1 VQRTFIVTF
10 SKPKWSKKMS
20 QRRFVK
26 LIILLLILPLLFSAC
41 RKEEEPTPTPQAT
54 APAEQEA
61 EAQPTTAVNTPTTTV
76 NYDWPPQVI
85 YSSPEPGEEVMLDG
99 AITVRFDQP
108 MDKESVEAAF
118 SIARNEQPGQVSGSF
133 SWPRP
138 DTLIFTPI
146 SSLEREEQYAVHIA
160 DTAAAENGLP
170 LRSAAR
176 FQVRTV
182 GFLEVSQA
190 IPEPGGSEV
199 QTDAAITVM
208 FNRPVVPLVS
218 TGQQADLPDPLV
230 VEPAVEG
237 QGEWVS
243 TSIYRF
249 VPDGPLDGATD
260 YTATIAA
267 GLEDVTGGELAESF
281 IWRFTTLSP
290 SVVTI
295 EPQLDGRPFIPGDP
309 ITVTFNMP
317 MDQAATEAAISLEP
331 AAPIDY
337 QWSEGGRV
345 VTLSPQLELATDYQL
360 TVSNSARSQ
369 NGQATLDTLTTYNFS
384 SVPFPAVIETMP
396 FDGETAVQWQRGF
409 NIRFASP
416 MDFETLEDQIIIEP
430 DPGEVTY
437 NYDEFNFYIYA
448 DFELERNATYQITV
462 PGSAADPYGN
472 TLGEDYTWSFNAPGF
487 DPLVSMNL
495 PFAVSQLS
503 RSHPSDVDVIYRNVG
518 RIDAELYELGLP
530 VETLNAPY
538 LPDFSPPGTPIRT
551 WSIEVA
557 PEQDAAEVYN
567 LSLADGQALPTGVYF
582 LRTTA
587 PETIGEQR
595 YWQMQ
600 NAILIVADT
609 NLVVKEMFDQIHVWA
624 TDLAGGQPASGR
636 SLTVYSREGNIL
648 GTAVTD
654 GNGLAT
660 IDYQPVEGGYLQ
672 GVLAV
677 SNEAGQPGF
686 GVSSSI
692 WNQEVTPWE
701 FGLNTQWND
710 EPERFAYLYTD
721 RPIYRPGDT
730 IQFKGIVRDTNYG
743 RYPLP
748 TNQDISL
755 SMTFLNNYEEVPFNF
770 ETTLDENGEFSGEYQ
785 IPADAQLGNYQFY
798 FDTGDIEAFR
808 GFTIAQYRRPEFQVT
823 ATAEQS
829 QVLRGE
835 TVEVVVES
843 SYFFG
848 GPATDLE
855 VNWSIYADSYI
866 FPWDGP
872 YYSFGD
878 YGDFFYQAAGPFSFG
893 GGGVFGQWLAGGT
906 GRTDGQGRL
915 VIEVPADLLEELEPG
930 SREITVEA
938 SVQDI
943 SNFPITARTN
953 IVFHEAETY
962 VGVVAGDYLSTAGT
976 PAEIELITVGW
987 DQEPVANTEVELTIL
1002 QREWRPVRDVE
1013 FSFYYTRWDAIDTE
1027 IEQLSVTTDSQG
1039 QATAEFVP
1047 PDGGTY
1053 VIAASVTD
1061 DNGRTHIS
1069 STNLWAID
1077 ANFIGWGTDP
1087 REKRMDLVADQPDY
1101 EVGETA
1107 NILVQSPFAGPTR
1120 AWLTIERGA
1129 LIEQSVITLNG
1140 SSDVLEIPI
1149 TNDFAPNVFV
1159 TVHAVKGVDA
1169 SNEYAD
1175 MRIGMMEL
1183 IVAPEHLGLNVSLT
1197 PENDVLE
1204 PRDTAVYD
1212 IQVTDSQ
1219 GNPVQ
1224 ADLSLAMVDLAVLT
1238 LKEDNAPP
1246 IVEAFY
1252 QRQPI
1257 RSQTGAGLI
1266 YSGEGLEVEIPLE
1279 GGGLGGGGGGDAEA
1293 PRTFS
1298 LEDEDDARRDFPD
1311 TAYWEAVIT
1320 TDEAGQATIEIPL
1333 PDTATTWRLSS
1344 KAVSRY
1350 DVSGETLVGQ
1360 SSVDVVATLPVLVRT
1375 VTPRFLTVGDSLL
1388 LGAIVHNNTGSSIEM
1403 NVVLGAEGVMLEG
1416 EAEQSVTIP
1425 ANGSQLVQWPVVVE
1439 DVEFADLT
1447 FTAEG
1452 GGFRDATKPGFG
1464 VGPNQLL
1471 PVTRFTGEDIV
1482 GTSGVLDEAGRE
1494 VEAILLPP
1502 NVDERQGEVIIQ
1514 VSASLAGALTDALD
1528 YLNDPDA
1535 ASGCAHVVTDQLLP
1549 NVATATAIQELNLEQ
1564 DALAAQLD
1572 EFINRDIRQL
1582 ESLQRANGAW
1592 GWCNSV
1598 EVDPYLS
1605 AYSLLA
1611 LIKAQQA
1618 GFTVNE
1624 QTIERAADYLQDE
1637 LGAANSLNVGQE
1649 VNRQAFFLYVLA
1661 EVGTA
1666 DPNEAAD
1673 LFSEHRALMDPYAK
1687 ALLALAI
1694 DLSGGSAASRNA
1706 LLGDLNDAVILSA
1719 AGAHWEDQ
1727 VPDWNNL
1734 SSDIRGTAMILEA
1747 LARLDAD
1754 NLMAPNAVRWLMS
1767 SRTAEHWATGHETA
1781 WSILALTNWM
1791 VASGELE
1798 AEFTYQVSV
1807 NGDQLADSEFDQGN
1821 ITETEQLAVP
1831 VDTLLPD
1838 EVNFLDFQRGAG
1850 DGRLY
1855 YAAYLDSF
1863 ISAENLPAVDRG
1875 VIVQRAYYAADCD
1888 PEEVECEPIT
1898 SITAGEM
1905 VRVELTII
1913 VPNDLVY
1920 AIVEDHFPAGSEAI
1934 DPNLETSVSGAGGS
1948 IEQVSDNPYR
1958 YGYWGWWYFN
1968 NIEYRDDRVVF
1979 LSDFL
1984 PAGTYQYSYTLQTT
1998 IPGEYQVLPAVAY
2011 QEFFPDVFGRSE
2023 GFVFTIEE

>member
-1 VQRTFIVTF
+1 
-10 SKPKWSKKMS
+10 MS

-26 LIILLLILPLLFSAC
+26 LIILLLVLPLLFSAC
-41 RKEEEPTPTPQAT
+41 RKEEEPTPTPAPQAT
-54 APAEQEA
+54 VPVQEEA
-61 EAQPTTAVNTPTTTV
+61 EAQPTTAADTPPT
-76 NYDWPPQVI
+76 NIDYDWPPQVI

-138 DTLIFTPI
+138 DTLIFTPAG
-146 SSLEREEQYAVHIA
+146 SLEREEQYAVHIA
-160 DTAAAENGLP
+160 DTAEAVNGLP

-176 FQVRTV
+176 FQVETV
-182 GFLEVSQA
+182 GFLEVSQV
-190 IPEPGGSEV
+190 IPEPGGDEV

-218 TGQQADLPDPLV
+218 TGQQADLPNPLV
-230 VEPAVEG
+230 FEPAVEG

-249 VPDGPLDGATD
+249 VPDGPLDGATN
-260 YTATIAA
+260 YTVTIAA
-267 GLEDVTGGELAESF
+267 GLEDITGGELAESF
-281 IWRFTTLSP
+281 IWRFTTLNP

-295 EPQLDGRPFIPGDP
+295 EPQLEGRPFIPGNP

-317 MDQAATEAAISLEP
+317 MDRASAESAISLEP
-331 AAPIDY
+331 EAPIDY
-337 QWSEGGRV
+337 QWSEDGRV
-345 VTLSPQLELATDYQL
+345 VILTPQLELATDYQL
-360 TVSNSARSQ
+360 TVGNSARSQ

-384 SVPFPAVIETMP
+384 SVPLPAVVETRP
-396 FDGETAVQWQRGF
+396 ADDVIADRWQRGLF
-409 NIRFASP
+409 VQFASP
-416 MDFETLEDQIIIEP
+416 MDIDTLEEQIIIEP
-430 DPGEVTY
+430 AVEVLSY
-437 NYDEFNFYIYA
+437 YFDEFNFSLYM
-448 DFELERNATYQITV
+448 DFELERNTTYQVTI

-472 TLGEDYTWSFNAPGF
+472 TLGEDYTWRFTTPGF

-495 PFAVSQLS
+495 PYAVSQLS
-503 RSHPSDVDVIYRNVG
+503 RSHPSDIDVIYRNVG
-518 RIDAELYELGLP
+518 RIDAQLYEVGLL

-538 LPDFSPPGTPIRT
+538 LPAFTPPGTPIRT
-551 WSIEVA
+551 WSVEVA
-557 PEQDAAEVYN
+557 PERDAAEVYN

-587 PETIGEQR
+587 PEIIGEQR

-609 NLVVKEMFDQIHVWA
+609 NLVVKEMLNQIHVWA
-624 TDLAGGQPASGR
+624 TDLASGQPASGR
-636 SLTVYSREGNIL
+636 SLTVYSQGGSVL
-648 GTAVTD
+648 GTGTTD
-654 GNGLAT
+654 SSGLAT
-660 IDYQPVEGGYLQ
+660 IEYQPAEGNYLQ
-672 GVLAV
+672 GVLVV
-677 SNEAGQPGF
+677 SNEAGQSGF
-686 GVSSSI
+686 GVSSSV

-730 IQFKGIVRDTNYG
+730 VHFKGIVRDTNYG

-748 TNQDISL
+748 TNQEISL
-755 SMTFLNNYEEVPFNF
+755 NMTFLNNYEEIPFDF
-770 ETTLDENGEFSGEYQ
+770 ATTLDENGEFSGEYQ

-798 FDTGDIEAFR
+798 FDTGDIEAQR
-808 GFTIAQYRRPEFQVT
+808 SFTVAQYRRPEFQVT

-829 QVLRGE
+829 QALRGE
-835 TVEVVVES
+835 SVEVVVEG

-848 GPATDLE
+848 GPATDLP
-855 VNWSIYADSYI
+855 VNWSIYADSYTL
-866 FPWDGP
+866 PWDGP
-872 YYSFGD
+872 YYSFD
-878 YGDFFYQAAGPFSFG
+878 DNGDFFYQAPGPFSFG
-893 GGGVFGQWLAGGT
+893 GEGVFGQWLAGGT

-915 VIEVPADLLEELEPG
+915 IIEVPAALLDDLEPG

-938 SVQDI
+938 TVQDI
-943 SNFPITARTN
+943 SNFPITARTS

-962 VGVVAGDYLSTAGT
+962 VGVVAGDYVSMAGT

-987 DQEPVANTEVELTIL
+987 DQEPVANTEVELSIL

-1013 FSFYYTRWDAIDTE
+1013 FSLYYTRWDAIDTE

-1039 QATAEFVP
+1039 HATAEFIP
-1047 PDGGTY
+1047 PEGGTY

-1061 DNGRTHIS
+1061 DNGRTHVS
-1069 STNLWAID
+1069 STYIWALD

-1101 EVGETA
+1101 EVGESA
-1107 NILVQSPFAGPTR
+1107 SILVQSPFAGATS
-1120 AWLTIERGA
+1120 AWLTIERGGM
-1129 LIEQSVITLNG
+1129 IEQSVITLNG
-1140 SSDVLEIPI
+1140 SSEVLEIPI
-1149 TNDFAPNVFV
+1149 TNDFAPNAFV
-1159 TVHAVKGVDA
+1159 TIHAVKGVDA
-1169 SNEYAD
+1169 TNEYAD
-1175 MRIGMMEL
+1175 MRIGMIEL

-1197 PENDVLE
+1197 PQDDVLE
-1204 PRDTAVYD
+1204 PGETAVYD
-1212 IQVTDSQ
+1212 IQVTDNG

-1224 ADLSLAMVDLAVLT
+1224 ADLSLALVDLAVLT

-1257 RSQTGAGLI
+1257 RSQTGSGLI
-1266 YSGEGLEVEIPLE
+1266 YSGEGLEIEIPLE

-1311 TAYWEAVIT
+1311 TAFWEARVT
-1320 TDEAGQATIEIPL
+1320 TDAEGRATIEIPL

-1350 DVSGETLVGQ
+1350 DITGETLVGQ
-1360 SSVDVVATLPVLVRT
+1360 NSVDVVATLPVLVRT

-1403 NVVLGAEGVMLEG
+1403 DVALEAEGVTLEG
-1416 EAEQSVTIP
+1416 DAEQSVTVP

-1447 FTAEG
+1447 FSAQG

-1464 VGPNQLL
+1464 VGPDQLL

-1502 NVDERQGEVIIQ
+1502 NVDERQGEVTIQ
-1514 VSASLAGALTDALD
+1514 VSASLAGALTEALD
-1528 YLNDPDA
+1528 YLNSREA
-1535 ASGCAHVVTDQLLP
+1535 RTTCAHAVTNQLLP
-1549 NVATATAIQELNLEQ
+1549 NVATSIAIQELNLEQ
-1564 DALAAQLD
+1564 DTLAAQLN

-1592 GWCNSV
+1592 GWCGSSPI
-1598 EVDPYLS
+1598 DPYLS

-1618 GFTVNE
+1618 GFTVSE
-1624 QTIERAADYLQDE
+1624 RVIERAAAFLEEE
-1637 LGAANSLNVGQE
+1637 LRPANSLNVREE
-1649 VNRQAFFLYVLA
+1649 VNRQAFYLYVLA

-1666 DPNEAAD
+1666 DPNNTAD

-1694 DLSGGSAASRNA
+1694 DLSGGSDASRNA
-1706 LLGDLNDAVILSA
+1706 LLGDLNDSVILSA
-1719 AGAHWEDQ
+1719 AGAHWEDE

-1734 SSDIRGTAMILEA
+1734 SSDIRGTAIILDA

-1754 NLMAPNAVRWLMS
+1754 NVMAPNAVRWLMS
-1767 SRTAEHWATGHETA
+1767 SRTAGHWATDHENA
-1781 WSILALTNWM
+1781 WSIMALTDWM

-1798 AEFTYQVSV
+1798 AAFTYQVAI
-1807 NGDQLADSEFDQGN
+1807 NGDQLTDSEFDRSN
-1821 ITETEQLAVP
+1821 IIETEQLSVP
-1831 VDTLLPD
+1831 VNDLLPD

-1855 YAAYLDSF
+1855 YTAYLDSF
-1863 ISAENLPAVDRG
+1863 ISAENLPAVNRG
-1875 VIVQRAYYAADCD
+1875 VIVQRAYYDAGCD
-1888 PEEVECEPIT
+1888 PEEGECEPIT

-1934 DPNLETSVSGAGGS
+1934 DPNLETSVSGEGGE
-1948 IEQVSDNPYR
+1948 IEQVSDDNPYR